1 MKRLFEGG
9 GYSDISVNDT
19 AGGGIYSQMVVF
31 ISRLGTYQKKYD
43 MYKLIFYMHSISLF
57 KGIALLHPEALNLK
71 FNKS

>member
-19 AGGGIYSQMVVF
+19 AGGGIYSQMVAF

-43 MYKLIFYMHSISLF
+43 MYKLIFY
-57 KGIALLHPEALNLK
+57 A
-71 FNKS
+71 FNFVVQGYCITTS